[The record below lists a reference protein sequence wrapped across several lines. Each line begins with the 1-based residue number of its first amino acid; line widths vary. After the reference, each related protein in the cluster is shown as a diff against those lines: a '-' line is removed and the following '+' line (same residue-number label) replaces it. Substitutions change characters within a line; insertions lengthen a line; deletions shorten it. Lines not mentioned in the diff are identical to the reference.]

1 MMICPKCS
9 RSVHEARTCLYC
21 GALLSKQPGAIVG
34 KNALQWRQEGARV
47 AQLRQFERALK
58 AFENALAIEPD
69 NGLAWL
75 NKAMTLRELGRS
87 DEAIAAMR
95 TAAELDPGDPTIRR
109 ALRMYPGAGLAAAPA
124 LAATQPAA
132 AVDPDADPPHRGSP
146 DD

>member
-21 GALLSKQPGAIVG
+21 GALLSKLPAAILG

-47 AQLRQFERALK
+47 AQLRQFERALQ
-58 AFENALAIEPD
+58 AFANALAIEPE

-75 NKAMTLRELGRS
+75 NKAMVLRELGRS
-87 DEAIAAMR
+87 DDAIDAIR
-95 TAAELDPGDPTIRR
+95 TAAKLDPGDPTIRR
-109 ALRMYPGAGLAAAPA
+109 ALRMYPGAGIASATTVPAPS
-124 LAATQPAA
+124 ATHPA
-132 AVDPDADPPHRGSP
+132 PDGDPPRRGSP